1 MSWLLP
7 IVRPLLRKQCTT
19 QLLHPARIQSTTG
32 NAEKRAQR
40 SLESFKSP
48 ESSTTL
54 SESSDLLDTTPS
66 TIKSWWLLEARTT
79 SPTMWLT
86 FPSCRLRTMPCPCS
100 LLFKFMQ
107 GFTLRTRLLNPR
119 YLLQYP
125 DSSSNI
131 NRLQSYSQGT
141 H

>member
-1 MSWLLP
+1 MSWLML
-7 IVRPLLRKQCTT
+7 IARPLRRRQCIIR
-19 QLLHPARIQSTTG
+19 LLQPARIQLKTG
-32 NAEKRAQR
+32 NAEKPAQR
-40 SLESFKSP
+40 SLESYKSP
-48 ESSTTL
+48 ELRTYC

-66 TIKSWWLLEARTT
+66 TIKSWWLLEAQTT

-107 GFTLRTRLLNPR
+107 GFTLRTRRLNPR